1 MTSIEVANR
10 HIAGGRDDLVRLE
23 ASRDRETGK
32 GVFPRLP
39 ATSPSVDRFEP
50 ITLSTEATLYSHTT
64 IHPNPKTGE
73 PPFTLVYADFP
84 EDVRVFGRLRLR
96 PGEKPV
102 IGSKLV
108 VCADGDPNATYFFTA
123 VEEEK

>member
-1 MTSIEVANR
+1 LTTIEVRN
-10 HIAGGRDDLVRLE
+10 HTISDGLVRLE
-23 ASRDRETGK
+23 ASRHIETSK

-50 ITLSTEATLYSHTT
+50 ITLSPQATLYSHTT

-84 EDVRVFGRLRLR
+84 EDVRVFGRLHLP
-96 PGEKPV
+96 PGENPL

-108 VCADGDPNATYFFTA
+108 VCADGEPNTTYFFKT
-123 VEEEK
+123 VEEDQ